1 MSTTH
6 AVLDIVTTS
15 LDNFNLNL
23 FIELVFLDLQKA
35 FNAVSPNTLLTKLEH
50 YGIRGSANFLI
61 KSFLNRKPVMAFIR
75 SERSGRSSPLL
86 QKCRKAAL
94 PKKCREVSTTV
105 VLNQGGFDEVVS
117 RVRWTLD
124 PSELK

>member
-1 MSTTH
+1 M
-6 AVLDIVTTS
+6 VMG
-15 LDNFNLNL
+15 F
-23 FIELVFLDLQKA
+23 
-35 FNAVSPNTLLTKLEH
+35 
-50 YGIRGSANFLI
+50 RGFA
-61 KSFLNRKPVMAFIR
+61 R
-75 SERSGRSSPLL
+75 SDGFYTERAERSLQAPL
-86 QKCRKAAL
+86 QKCRRAAP